1 MKFKRRVGLLMAG
14 LITIF
19 IISFVEDRYVYG
31 NNDNFKVA
39 QMKEECGIRDL
50 ANILSKSKFDMSEII
65 SINQEKEVLNED
77 AYISFDYDN
86 NLISSINVLF
96 KESGEDVYRIIY
108 EKLWNELGNSSSKY
122 ITSDGKLIE
131 VWEKGNIEISF
142 NKDKENLYI
151 TIE

>member
-50 ANILSKSKFDMSEII
+50 ANILSKSKFDMNEII

-108 EKLWNELGNSSSKY
+108 EKLWNELGNSSSQY

-151 TIE
+151 NIE

>member
-50 ANILSKSKFDMSEII
+50 ANILSKSKFDMNEII

>member
-39 QMKEECGIRDL
+39 QMKEDCGIRDL
-50 ANILSKSKFDMSEII
+50 ANVLSKSKFDMSEII

-131 VWEKGNIEISF
+131 VWDKGNIEISF

>member
-31 NNDNFKVA
+31 NNNNFKVA
-39 QMKEECGIRDL
+39 QMKEDCGIRDL

-131 VWEKGNIEISF
+131 VWDKGNIEISF

>member
-39 QMKEECGIRDL
+39 QMKEDCGIRDL
-50 ANILSKSKFDMSEII
+50 ANVLSKSKFDMSEII

-96 KESGEDVYRIIY
+96 KESGEYVYRIIY

-131 VWEKGNIEISF
+131 VWDKGNIEISF

>member
-50 ANILSKSKFDMSEII
+50 ANILSKSKFDMNEII

-151 TIE
+151 NIE